1 VTIIE
6 AKGSAGKQLR
16 RELQFVL
23 FPATTHPA

>member
-6 AKGSAGKQLR
+6 AKGSAVKQPR